1 MDDLDYANAQ
11 PIYRT
16 RLGRIGGSFVV
27 GTYLVLAFLLALNG
41 WILRKL
47 WHSDG
52 KLKSMDRE
60 ADKHPTDRR
69 NDA

>member
-41 WILRKL
+41 WILRKV
-47 WHSDG
+47 WHTDG
-52 KLKSMDRE
+52 KQHGMDRD
-60 ADKHPTDRR
+60 ADRQPTDRKR
-69 NDA
+69 G